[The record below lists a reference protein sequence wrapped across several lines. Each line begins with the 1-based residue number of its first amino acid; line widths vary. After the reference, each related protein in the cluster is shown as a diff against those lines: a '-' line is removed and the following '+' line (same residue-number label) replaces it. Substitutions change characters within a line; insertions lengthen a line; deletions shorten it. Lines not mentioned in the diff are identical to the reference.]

1 MKLKVILLV
10 VLMFFITACD
20 TSMDAEEEIDSY
32 CMNTEFKD
40 QSNVY
45 DICEEIYDSY
55 NSYLGGDIEKY
66 VSGNRAQSINAC
78 IDDFYISFE
87 NYKYNYAEGCS
98 DFIIGSG
105 GYGEIFLP
113 RELSESLSNW
123 CENNYYINEEYF
135 KCIGR

>member
-1 MKLKVILLV
+1 MFCSLRMQNEPVI
-10 VLMFFITACD
+10 
-20 TSMDAEEEIDSY
+20 
-32 CMNTEFKD
+32 
-40 QSNVY
+40 
-45 DICEEIYDSY
+45 
-55 NSYLGGDIEKY
+55 
-66 VSGNRAQSINAC
+66 NR
-78 IDDFYISFE
+78 DFYISFE

-113 RELSESLSNW
+113 KELSESLSNW